1 MSQPEPAEIG
11 YRLQPA
17 DVVDRVQTFTI
28 SAVSVEGLESMQP
41 VAHFQETRKKLLL
54 SPEHC
59 RSLILLT
66 GSSLFHDWVGT
77 RIRITA
83 ARAGGYATIRILPEP
98 EAWPWAL
105 RLRRWIGRAGQLPR
119 PPKIPVPRSAPA
131 WIEAYAKPI
140 LVIGLL
146 SVVSFLL
153 ARAYG
158 ADLLDQISVWFG
170 GS

>member
-1 MSQPEPAEIG
+1 MSHPEPAEIG

-17 DVVDRVQTFTI
+17 DLVDRVHTFTI
-28 SAVSVEGLESMQP
+28 SAVSMEGLESMQP
-41 VAHFQETRKKLLL
+41 VAHFHETRKKLLL

-66 GSSLFHDWVGT
+66 GSSLFHDWVGA

-83 ARAGGYATIRILPEP
+83 ARDGGYGTIRILPQP
-98 EAWPWAL
+98 ESWPWTL
-105 RLRRWIGRAGQLPR
+105 RVRRWLGRASQLPR
-119 PPKIPVPRSAPA
+119 PRKLAASWYAPA

-158 ADLLDQISVWFG
+158 PALLDQVSVWFTG
-170 GS
+170 L